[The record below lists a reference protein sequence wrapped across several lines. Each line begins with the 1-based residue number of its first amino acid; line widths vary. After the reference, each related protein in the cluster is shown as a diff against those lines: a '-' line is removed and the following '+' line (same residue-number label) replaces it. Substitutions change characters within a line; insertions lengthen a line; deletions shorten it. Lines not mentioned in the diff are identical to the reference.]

1 MARVAYTDLF
11 VNFTIDA
18 NSHPNT
24 TQVPKV
30 IIRVYQQVYEVVYGP
45 GHYTATDTDDPKT
58 IVISDE
64 MFAEIAG
71 LSEERVQ
78 LWHEASP
85 PTPINAGQ
93 PMPIFRLSL
102 VDKDR
107 ILGIAWN
114 LLIREAPVK
123 NIRLWNEAQDDIVVR

>member
-11 VNFTIDA
+11 VNFTISA
-18 NSHPNT
+18 TSHPDT
-24 TQVPKV
+24 TAVPKV

-58 IVISDE
+58 IVTSAE

-78 LWHEASP
+78 LWHDASP
-85 PTPINAGQ
+85 PTPVNVGQ
-93 PMPIFRLSL
+93 PMPIFRLSA

-114 LLIREAPVK
+114 LLIREEPARNV
-123 NIRLWNEAQDDIVVR
+123 RLWNEAQDDIMVR